1 MIGHAV
7 NFRYCSQWFW
17 GLLLC
22 WAIAMWLKIG
32 PTICSFQRADTA
44 WNMSATF
51 GLDTHPCC
59 SRFAACTAATRRAC
73 KHGLARCTRALAESN
88 KEWIVYTQY
97 IYCLIYLELLFP
109 HFFLRTEMRR
119 QDGRKVRSKETIR
132 QQAQQ
137 KSLQTWCLF
146 WTLPTTVQLNASI
159 LQFSS
164 SRNYYASLP

>member
-22 WAIAMWLKIG
+22 WAMAMWLKID

-109 HFFLRTEMRR
+109 NFFENWDAKTRWKKSKKQRNDQTTSPTEKLADLMPILDFAYDCPAER
-119 QDGRKVRSKETIR
+119 
-132 QQAQQ
+132 
-137 KSLQTWCLF
+137 F
-146 WTLPTTVQLNASI
+146 NPSI
-159 LQFSS
+159 
-164 SRNYYASLP
+164 